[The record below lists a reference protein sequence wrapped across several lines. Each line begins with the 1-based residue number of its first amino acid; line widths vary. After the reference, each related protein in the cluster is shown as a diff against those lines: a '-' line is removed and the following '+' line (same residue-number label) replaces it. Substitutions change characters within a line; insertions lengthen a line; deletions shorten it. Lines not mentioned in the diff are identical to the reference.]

1 MICSKPICFFGQPSA
16 RANGSHIAI
25 TSGVRTIDGLSSG
38 ASGRSASKLSS
49 RPQSEDAGDHA
60 TGLQAPVGDL
70 RLGLAGGDDLALDED
85 RPCRRPARRCSL
97 KRRISGASSF
107 SFSGE

>member
-1 MICSKPICFFGQPSA
+1 MICSKPICFSGQPSA

-38 ASGRSASKLSS
+38 ASGRSASKFSS
-49 RPQSEDAGDHA
+49 RPQSEDAGDQA
-60 TGLQAPVGDL
+60 TGFRRPSAIFDSASPE
-70 RLGLAGGDDLALDED
+70 ATTCALDED
-85 RPCRRPARRCSL
+85 RACRRPARARSL